1 MLENSQSYHEFLG
14 QRKAEMPTCIFV
26 VHKIQIMS
34 TINTQ
39 DSTPKKKVC
48 FNLYLVRKSNHH
60 RQVTKKS
67 SLSIFVSG
75 LDVVGNQK
83 FVDVLAKIHHA
94 NIRIHP
100 PPMPT

>member
-1 MLENSQSYHEFLG
+1 MHLCSTQNTDHEHNQHSRFY
-14 QRKAEMPTCIFV
+14 
-26 VHKIQIMS
+26 
-34 TINTQ
+34 
-39 DSTPKKKVC
+39 PKKKMC